1 MPGHPRIGI
10 VTRSTAAIEPSAVH
24 RLTDTGA
31 AHPKNAGQNLFQ
43 KVLSIHG
50 FFVKLTAS
58 KARKPRQNRKTARMK
73 NAYETHPKQTREML
87 SVFLSKLGR
96 NTMAADVLK
105 AQTTDLPV
113 YASIILRDIKNETHF
128 KVFGRF
134 RLMGLI

>member
-1 MPGHPRIGI
+1 
-10 VTRSTAAIEPSAVH
+10 
-24 RLTDTGA
+24 
-31 AHPKNAGQNLFQ
+31 
-43 KVLSIHG
+43 
-50 FFVKLTAS
+50 
-58 KARKPRQNRKTARMK
+58 
-73 NAYETHPKQTREML
+73 ML

>member
-1 MPGHPRIGI
+1 
-10 VTRSTAAIEPSAVH
+10 
-24 RLTDTGA
+24 
-31 AHPKNAGQNLFQ
+31 
-43 KVLSIHG
+43 
-50 FFVKLTAS
+50 
-58 KARKPRQNRKTARMK
+58 MK

-134 RLMGLI
+134 RLMGMI